1 MNDPAASLLPPRGHW
16 STAVAVALAAALLLA
31 GCGSGTP
38 EGGGSAG
45 TPERGGSAAVQ
56 EHGGSAASRP
66 AASRPAG
73 RTAAATATGK
83 APATS
88 TMPSPAPTASDGR
101 RYAACADGTCEVA
114 VSRSVDIAVNGG
126 TFSVT
131 KVKPGDS
138 VGFEVTLAGGGGGS
152 GTLKGTCGTI
162 VRFYPGFTSLITCG
176 DADSTPAPPSPAPGA
191 LSLQLA
197 GWDSDDAAVLRLV
210 SG

>member
-1 MNDPAASLLPPRGHW
+1 MNDPAGPPLPPRRHW
-16 STAVAVALAAALLLA
+16 PTAVVLAAGLLLA
-31 GCGSGTP
+31 GCGS
-38 EGGGSAG
+38 A
-45 TPERGGSAAVQ
+45 TPERGGSAATP

-66 AASRPAG
+66 ATSRPVASRPAG
-73 RTAAATATGK
+73 RTTAATATGK
-83 APATS
+83 PPATPTTPAAS
-88 TMPSPAPTASDGR
+88 TPPPPAPTASDGR

-114 VSRSVDIAVNGG
+114 VARSVDIAVNGG

-138 VGFEVTLAGGGGGS
+138 VDFEVTLAGGGGGS
-152 GTLKGTCGTI
+152 GTMKGTCGTI
-162 VRFYPGFTSLITCG
+162 VRFYPGSTSLITCG
-176 DADSTPAPPSPAPGA
+176 AADSTPAPPSPAPGA

>member
-16 STAVAVALAAALLLA
+16 STAVAVALALAAALLLA

-45 TPERGGSAAVQ
+45 TPGHGGSAGTPEHGGSAATPG
-56 EHGGSAASRP
+56 HGGSAASRP
-66 AASRPAG
+66 VASRP
-73 RTAAATATGK
+73 TPAA
-83 APATS
+83 S
-88 TMPSPAPTASDGR
+88 TPPPPAPTASDGR

>member
-1 MNDPAASLLPPRGHW
+1 MNDPAAPLLPPRRHW
-16 STAVAVALAAALLLA
+16 PTATAVAAVLLLA
-31 GCGSGTP
+31 GCGS
-38 EGGGSAG
+38 A
-45 TPERGGSAAVQ
+45 TPERGGSTV
-56 EHGGSAASRP
+56 SRP
-66 AASRPAG
+66 ATSRPDG
-73 RTAAATATGK
+73 RTTAATATGK
-83 APATS
+83 APATRTTPAAS
-88 TMPSPAPTASDGR
+88 HPPRPAPTASDGR

-114 VSRSVDIAVNGG
+114 VARSVDIAVNGG

-138 VGFEVTLAGGGGGS
+138 VDFEVTLAGGGGS
-152 GTLKGTCGTI
+152 GTLKGTCGAI
-162 VRFYPGFTSLITCG
+162 VRFSPGSTSMITCG